1 MANCCLCSVELGFM
15 NKPIF
20 GKGKLGDGN
29 AVCSPCFRKIND
41 ANPKV
46 AFNLKYQILT
56 DVRNVLH
63 GNSVNYTISFTREFS
78 EVANDKFSQPK
89 AAANSEFA
97 SDSSVL
103 DQLESLGRIKEL
115 GLLTEEEFAE
125 QKKKLLERL

>member
-1 MANCCLCSVELGFM
+1 M

-56 DVRNVLH
+56 DVRNVLQ
-63 GNSVNYTISFTREFS
+63 GNSVNYTMSFTREFS
-78 EVANDKFSQPK
+78 EPVSDKFSQPK
-89 AAANSEFA
+89 AAANSEFT
-97 SDSSVL
+97 SESSVL

-115 GLLTEEEFAE
+115 GLLTEEEFTE